1 MPRTLSY
8 ERSRPRVGGTL
19 TAGSQWSQDHIRR
32 QPRVTPSIDAAPGS
46 LTIGAHNIRNT
57 GYLEDNVRVTSR
69 SLSSVAAGSG
79 ALLLMV
85 AAVVVASAG
94 PADAAPQLVCRKVV
108 AETATGEGRNAA
120 LGSRVKCARGEMLTG
135 GTCYAETRPEADGTC
150 QTSATG
156 IIQQIVDHPGT
167 TEEAFF
173 TCMQTGGTD
182 CPVQARTRAM
192 AICCKIEETAA
203 PAAK

>member
-1 MPRTLSY
+1 M
-8 ERSRPRVGGTL
+8 
-19 TAGSQWSQDHIRR
+19 
-32 QPRVTPSIDAAPGS
+32 
-46 LTIGAHNIRNT
+46 
-57 GYLEDNVRVTSR
+57 
-69 SLSSVAAGSG
+69 GSG
-79 ALLLMV
+79 ALLLMA
-85 AAVVVASAG
+85 AAVVVVANAEL
-94 PADAAPQLVCRKVV
+94 AEAAPQLVCRKVV
-108 AETATGEGRNAA
+108 AETVTGEGRNAA
-120 LGSRVKCARGEMLTG
+120 LGSRVKCNRGEMLTG

-192 AICCKIEETAA
+192 AICCKIEDVAA
-203 PAAK
+203 PAAAAK